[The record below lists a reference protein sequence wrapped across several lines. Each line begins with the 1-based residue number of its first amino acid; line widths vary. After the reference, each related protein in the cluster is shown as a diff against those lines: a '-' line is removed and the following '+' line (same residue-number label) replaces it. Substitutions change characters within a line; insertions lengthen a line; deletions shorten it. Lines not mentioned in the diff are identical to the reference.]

1 VEPAISNLSSV
12 LLRETL
18 ISCDRVTYYD
28 EGTVD
33 ETAQQYRDSLA
44 NLPKLEFEWD
54 VSSGD
59 ESRCSSMYLLDRDD

>member
-44 NLPKLEFEWD
+44 NLPKLEFVWD